1 MPPKTKKQGNT
12 APPATDPNARA
23 LQIGVQD
30 APADPGNP
38 NAPADPSAAPIA
50 GYIPPGSPATAM
62 DNTTQYGQLSV
73 TAGNVSI
80 YVNLGQSVN
89 PDDHVMMKTGTRGP
103 GQARGGADEQPQF
116 TTVQGMINQIST
128 WYGNATLRQQYINQ
142 MYEAGLLSSKKSP
155 STTDVIQAWSLLVQ
169 EASIRGDVSPDDLLA
184 QAAKGGYNAL
194 NPTLTTSDF
203 GSRNSTG
210 NPNNVPDSSTTSSE
224 TVYKSYLDPATIMG
238 ALADSYY
245 RLVGRNPT
253 PEEYNAFLKTVYG
266 YQDEVNTRSDKTVTK
281 SPSNVVTG
289 DSTTGQLV
297 GPQGTNDGSNDPTTA
312 TSVVSQRSIG
322 TRGLE
327 FLAGQAA
334 LGSPDEPNYQA
345 ATTYFNAFI
354 KALSGPAAGMQS
366 SGPTTTVP

>member
-1 MPPKTKKQGNT
+1 MPPKTKKQDAST
-12 APPATDPNARA
+12 TDPNARA
-23 LQIGVQD
+23 LQV
-30 APADPGNP
+30 AANAADPGNQ
-38 NAPADPSAAPIA
+38 NAPVDNTAPPTP
-50 GYIPPGSPATAM
+50 GYLPPGSPATAM

-73 TAGNVSI
+73 SAGNVSI
-80 YVNLGQSVN
+80 YVNLGQQVN
-89 PDDHVMMKTGTRGP
+89 PDDHVMMKTGTHGP
-103 GQARGGADEQPQF
+103 GQSRGGQDEQPQF
-116 TTVQGMINQIST
+116 TTVQGMINQIGT
-128 WYGNATLRQQYINQ
+128 WYGNATTRQQYINQ

-155 STTDVIQAWSLLVQ
+155 SATDVIQAWSLLVQ

-184 QAAKGGYNAL
+184 QAAKGGWNAL

-203 GSRNSTG
+203 GGRNSTG
-210 NPNNVPDSSTTSSE
+210 NLNNVPDSSVSTSE

-238 ALADSYY
+238 AVADSYY

-253 PEEYNAFLKTVYG
+253 PEEYKAFLDTVYG
-266 YQDEVNTRSDKTVTK
+266 YQDEENTGKFETKTN
-281 SPSNVVTG
+281 SPSNKVTI
-289 DSTTGQLV
+289 DPSTGQPV
-297 GPQGTNDGSNDPTTA
+297 SPQGTDDGSIDPTT
-312 TSVVSQRSIG
+312 TTNVVSQRSIG

-334 LGSPDEPNYQA
+334 LSNPDEPNYQA

>member
-1 MPPKTKKQGNT
+1 MPPKTKKQGQT
-12 APPATDPNARA
+12 APPAPSPAAN
-23 LQIGVQD
+23 
-30 APADPGNP
+30 PADPGNQ
-38 NAPADPSAAPIA
+38 NAPDNPVVASTPGYNPAGTVVDPNTGQA
-50 GYIPPGSPATAM
+50 IPYATV
-62 DNTTQYGQLSV
+62 DVS
-73 TAGNVSI
+73 AGNVSQT
-80 YVNLGQSVN
+80 VSLGQNVN
-89 PDDHVMMKTGTRGP
+89 PTDHVMANAGFKASGP
-103 GQARGGADEQPQF
+103 GQSRVNAGDQPTF
-116 TTVQGMINQIST
+116 TTVQAMINQISD
-128 WYGNATLRQQYINQ
+128 WYNNATLRQQYINQ
-142 MYEAGLLSSKKSP
+142 MYEAGLITSKKSP
-155 STTDVIQAWSLLVQ
+155 SATAVIEAWSLLVQ
-169 EASIRGDVSPDDLLA
+169 EASIRGDVTPNDLLA
-184 QAAKGGYNAL
+184 QAAKSGWNAL

-203 GSRNSTG
+203 GAGGSTG

-253 PEEYNAFLKTVYG
+253 PEEYQAFLDTVYG

-289 DSTTGQLV
+289 DTTTGQP
-297 GPQGTNDGSNDPTTA
+297 GSPQGTNDGSVDPTTA
-312 TSVVSQRSIG
+312 TSIVSQRSIG